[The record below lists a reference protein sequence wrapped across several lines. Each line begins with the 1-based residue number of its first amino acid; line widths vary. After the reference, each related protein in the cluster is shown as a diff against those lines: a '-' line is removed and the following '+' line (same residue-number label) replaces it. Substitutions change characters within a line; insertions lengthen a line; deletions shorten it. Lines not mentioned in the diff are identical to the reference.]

1 VNVTNGG
8 VGMFDS
14 HAHYDDRAYDEDRD
28 EVMKKIK
35 EAGVTRVLNCAAS
48 IESCYTTIELTKKHD
63 FFYGAVGVH
72 PEFSHEVD
80 INLIGDLTKN
90 EKIVVIGEIGLDY
103 YWDYDRDK
111 QMKAFKEQLDLA
123 RQIDM
128 PVVVHNREA
137 HEDTLRVLKEFKGL
151 RGVLHCYSGSLELG
165 KEFIKL
171 GYSLG
176 FTGVVTFKNAKKAVE
191 VVQDIPLEYI
201 LVETDCPYMAPH
213 PHRGERNDS
222 SLLPFI
228 IQKIAEIKNISFEEA
243 RDKTYKNA
251 AELF

>member
-1 VNVTNGG
+1 
-8 VGMFDS
+8 MFDS

-251 AELF
+251 AELFKLGFGK